1 VLMLVA
7 ASHVRFGIGSALLPN
22 KLDTSKELFP
32 PARLRQALQTKP
44 ALWEKLKAAK
54 LLVGQ
59 RYYEPGLLALAL
71 GGDSKATFT
80 TINKDARGFTFW
92 RPANGFQGSSGI
104 LFRLTE
110 PKQGNKELEIKQL
123 GSLTPIG
130 IVDLPRGGK
139 TAQRMEFFSFAP
151 ISLLSEGK

>member
-1 VLMLVA
+1 
-7 ASHVRFGIGSALLPN
+7 
-22 KLDTSKELFP
+22 LDTSKELFP
-32 PARLRQALQTKP
+32 PARLRQALKNNP

-80 TINKDARGFTFW
+80 TMNKDARGFAFW
-92 RPANGFQGSSGI
+92 RPPNGFLGSSGI

-110 PKQGNKELEIKQL
+110 PKQGNKELEIKQQL

-151 ISLLSEGK
+151 IPLLSEGK